1 MTPAEARLLAASR
14 RLEADKLEAAAA
26 QAEAEGRDLT
36 TADLDT
42 MIESLDAAAA
52 ELRAALSLPPLE

>member
-26 QAEAEGRDLT
+26 QAEAEGRDVSV
-36 TADLDT
+36 ADLDA

-52 ELRAALSLPPLE
+52 ELRQSLGLPPLG